1 MTLLFKGVTD
11 EYRKTDEY
19 KNLVKVIKENEPKIA
34 ENLYLI
40 ELAICMHKN
49 NPQLYKEEGKHKK
62 CKNCSA
68 TKPAASAAE
77 CFASLPTTRVLTDN
91 VRVYDDP
98 EHPDLKTPMV
108 PILEAAV

>member
-62 CKNCSA
+62 CKNCSVA
-68 TKPAASAAE
+68 KPAASAAE
-77 CFASLPTTRVLTDN
+77 TRVLTDN